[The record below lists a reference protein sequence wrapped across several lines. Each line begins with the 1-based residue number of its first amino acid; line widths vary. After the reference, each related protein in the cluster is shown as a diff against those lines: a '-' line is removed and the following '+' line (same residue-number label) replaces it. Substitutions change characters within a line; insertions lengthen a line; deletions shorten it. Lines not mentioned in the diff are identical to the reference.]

1 MDANLDTIAKDLYGK
16 IQTRFPDIRIG
27 DEEANVLSKKQDI
40 PKARFFEFEYKEDG
54 DEIGTISI
62 TLDTDEGVVLEVS
75 GDIVSK
81 KHPGAF
87 KFIRSF
93 RQFAKDRLLNYDVKR
108 MGKSNLDK
116 RDYAFRSKVKDDMI
130 MENKLFGTSKMSYQD
145 LGEARLIIKHSQQI
159 NPELAAGRTMHIENI
174 YIENAMGERFRY
186 PVKHLNGARALA
198 EHIKAGGHPYD
209 GIGQHITSLSEEL
222 ASLRKFK
229 NYVGRQAQLSEA
241 MGDITSKVMERIDSI
256 KKEIHSLQ
264 RPTYYQQFAES
275 FVAHEE
281 QMIPEAVMDDWIDR
295 LTIRTF
301 NEELKGVFPYI
312 YKLIDESELPI
323 RELSADD
330 LLDEE
335 TLPWETDDEAKSRE
349 GGKKEKSAFKKP
361 QNPNRTGK
369 DTAKALAQKGIPKK
383 EGFDPEQAFENFM
396 NNILPEDGAASA
408 ALGGIFDPKQRSDA
422 VSELNDIFKTE
433 LKGGPNDMNLNKVKE
448 LIPDPEFA
456 SMLDK
461 LGGTGDLDMRSGIE
475 VILNQMSEHNNDLAD
490 LIQSGQLQFSSP
502 EGSDMPVG
510 GQDMPAPDAGAE
522 APPAEAPP
530 AEAPPV
536 EPTAPQVAESMG
548 MSKLKAKLIKAV
560 ECGAG
565 PDTQLDFGSRKMS
578 LMSALKECG
587 IDPVSIGMKSHSSGN
602 GVQEIL
608 KSISG
613 FWNRDATITEGNF
626 TKGGTWTKQH
636 VVSNFKN
643 GEYDHATKEDV
654 GRVLAMIEK
663 MDPSSDA
670 GGLNRMKQ
678 MAGIGGQHMH
688 GIDEDAVDDDFA
700 QLIKDFQEKHAD
712 ADINDLITRYKKDLD
727 ITSQISSG
735 AAPFNAAKDSQAAN
749 DSMPNKG
756 LPADQSTSSTDSS
769 YTKNDR
775 KMNDVDGMPQT
786 SVPTNGADAMAK
798 FRDIAKG
805 MKLKLPGMDGQDGPD
820 LDFSDPS
827 KMGSQIQSHVG
838 NMMKGMNM
846 PGMGADGQLDPQAM
860 MKSIMSKMPKQGMN
874 MPGAPS
880 NKASPGATGDLEQ
893 GQMGIYRPGV
903 TRSITTPEPPEED
916 LHTIGSVA
924 PKNTMDFK
932 PGNQSNL
939 LQVDNPE
946 YVARRAAALKKPG
959 AVVGQTT
966 MESNDELASWLKIA
980 GIK

>member
-54 DEIGTISI
+54 DEIGTISV
-62 TLDTDEGVVLEVS
+62 TLDADEGVVLEVS

-198 EHIKAGGHPYD
+198 EHIKAGGNPYD
-209 GIGQHITSLSEEL
+209 GIGQHITGLSEEL

-275 FVAHEE
+275 FVEHEE

-312 YKLIDESELPI
+312 YKLIDESELPV
-323 RELSADD
+323 RELTAED

-335 TLPWETDDEAKSRE
+335 TLPWETDDEAKERE
-349 GGKKEKSAFKKP
+349 AGKKEKSPFKKP
-361 QNPNRTGK
+361 NNPNRTSR
-369 DTAKALAQKGIPKK
+369 DTAKALAQKGMPKK

-396 NNILPEDGAASA
+396 NGILPEDGDTTQP
-408 ALGGIFDPKQRSDA
+408 LGGIFDPRQRSGA
-422 VSELNDIFKTE
+422 VSELNGIFKTE
-433 LKGGPNDMNLNKVKE
+433 LKGGPDGMNLNKVKE

-456 SMLDK
+456 SMLDH
-461 LGGTGDLDMRSGIE
+461 LSGEGDLDLRSGIE
-475 VILNQMSEHNNDLAD
+475 VILNQMSEHNKDLAD

-502 EGSDMPVG
+502 EGSDMSVG
-510 GQDMPAPDAGAE
+510 GQDMPAPAE
-522 APPAEAPP
+522 APPEAPPEAPAEAPP
-530 AEAPPV
+530 
-536 EPTAPQVAESMG
+536 VAESMG

-565 PDTQLDFGSRKMS
+565 PDTELDFGSRKMS
-578 LMSALKECG
+578 LMSALQECG
-587 IDPVSIGMKSHSSGN
+587 IDPSSIGMKPRSNAGD

-643 GEYDHATKEDV
+643 GEYKHATKEDV
-654 GRVLAMIEK
+654 SRVLAMIEK

-678 MAGIGGQHMH
+678 MAGLPHQAHSM
-688 GIDEDAVDDDFA
+688 DEDNPSMGPYDASDDEDGEDGNFEVPDEDPKWTVPDEA
-700 QLIKDFQEKHAD
+700 
-712 ADINDLITRYKKDLD
+712 
-727 ITSQISSG
+727 SQ
-735 AAPFNAAKDSQAAN
+735 
-749 DSMPNKG
+749 
-756 LPADQSTSSTDSS
+756 TSSNNQTG
-769 YTKNDR
+769 TI
-775 KMNDVDGMPQT
+775 DGKPA
-786 SVPTNGADAMAK
+786 NYADAMAK
-798 FRDIAKG
+798 FRDMVTG
-805 MKLKLPGMDGQDGPD
+805 MGFDGSSPEAMQKSIQGKLGG
-820 LDFSDPS
+820 
-827 KMGSQIQSHVG
+827 
-838 NMMKGMNM
+838 MMKGMNV
-846 PGMGADGQLDPQAM
+846 PGMGTNGQFDPQAM
-860 MKSIMSKMPKQGMN
+860 MKGIQGKLPQGKVELPGGMGNLDPNAMMQQIMSKMPKQGM
-874 MPGAPS
+874 
-880 NKASPGATGDLEQ
+880 TQ
-893 GQMGIYRPGV
+893 G
-903 TRSITTPEPPEED
+903 
-916 LHTIGSVA
+916 
-924 PKNTMDFK
+924 NTSSDDIMDFK

-959 AVVGQTT
+959 AVVGHTT
-966 MESNDELASWLKIA
+966 MESNNELASWLKIA

>member
-40 PKARFFEFEYKEDG
+40 PKARFFEFEYKENG
-54 DEIGTISI
+54 DEIGTISV
-62 TLDTDEGVVLEVS
+62 TLDADEGVVLEVS

-198 EHIKAGGHPYD
+198 EHIKAGGNPYD

-229 NYVGRQAQLSEA
+229 NYVGRQEQLSEA

-275 FVAHEE
+275 FVEHEE

-312 YKLIDESELPI
+312 FKLIDESELPV
-323 RELSADD
+323 RELTADD
-330 LLDEE
+330 LLAEADKEDVA
-335 TLPWETDDEAKSRE
+335 PWYKDKAEQDADKS
-349 GGKKEKSAFKKP
+349 KSPFKKTN
-361 QNPNRTGK
+361 NPNRTGR
-369 DTAKALAQKGIPKK
+369 DAAKALAQKGIPKK

-396 NNILPEDGAASA
+396 NGILPEDGA
-408 ALGGIFDPKQRSDA
+408 ALGGIFDPQQRPGA
-422 VSELNDIFKTE
+422 VAELNNIFKTE
-433 LKGGPNDMNLNKVKE
+433 LKGGPDGMNLNKVKE
-448 LIPDPEFA
+448 LIPDPEFV

-461 LGGTGDLDMRSGIE
+461 LSNTADLDMRSGIE
-475 VILNQMSEHNNDLAD
+475 VILNQMSEHNKDLAN
-490 LIQSGQLQFSSP
+490 LIQSGDLQFSSP

-510 GQDMPAPDAGAE
+510 GQDVPAPDAGAE
-522 APPAEAPP
+522 APAEPAVPTEPAAPEAP
-530 AEAPPV
+530 A
-536 EPTAPQVAESMG
+536 EPTAPEAPPVAESMG

-578 LMSALKECG
+578 LMSALQECG
-587 IDPVSIGMKSHSSGN
+587 IDPSSIGMKPRSSSGD

-643 GEYDHATKEDV
+643 GEYKHATKEDV
-654 GRVLAMIEK
+654 SRVLAMIEK

-678 MAGIGGQHMH
+678 MAGISQTH
-688 GIDEDAVDDDFA
+688 GTNEGPEDGDFDMSDETDPEDDNFD
-700 QLIKDFQEKHAD
+700 
-712 ADINDLITRYKKDLD
+712 
-727 ITSQISSG
+727 
-735 AAPFNAAKDSQAAN
+735 
-749 DSMPNKG
+749 MP
-756 LPADQSTSSTDSS
+756 
-769 YTKNDR
+769 
-775 KMNDVDGMPQT
+775 GMPTAPQPGQT
-786 SVPTNGADAMAK
+786 SNNNQTGTIDGKPANYADAMAK
-798 FRDIAKG
+798 FRNMVTG
-805 MKLKLPGMDGQDGPD
+805 MGFDGSSPEAMQKSIQGKLGG
-820 LDFSDPS
+820 
-827 KMGSQIQSHVG
+827 
-838 NMMKGMNM
+838 MMKGMNM
-846 PGMGADGQLDPQAM
+846 PGMDADGQLDPQAM
-860 MKSIMSKMPKQGMN
+860 MKGIMSKMPQGQGQMPGGMGNIDPNAMMQQIMGKMPKQGMTQ
-874 MPGAPS
+874 S
-880 NKASPGATGDLEQ
+880 NTSSDD
-893 GQMGIYRPGV
+893 MG
-903 TRSITTPEPPEED
+903 
-916 LHTIGSVA
+916 
-924 PKNTMDFK
+924 FK
-932 PGNQSNL
+932 PANQSNL

-966 MESNDELASWLKIA
+966 MESNNELASWLKIA